1 MKFSTVIVAFT
12 IHQACNA
19 AAESLS
25 RELNRHNHTAE
36 DANQIEAGIEHLYE
50 EMQVTSSTLDEMEE
64 ELKEEHGETHTMT
77 MADAIAEME
86 AHHPDMPSDMLFPNQ
101 RSKSY
106 KHPTGSKSSKTHGK
120 TSKHHSSSSA
130 KAVKMEKSDISMS
143 MEHSISHSMPMPI
156 VDSKAGKAEAKA
168 EKYPDMSMLK
178 MDAKTAKYPH
188 MSMPDAKAAKT
199 HSKSGKAHHSM
210 PMVSMSYS
218 KSGKASYK
226 YGENSSKSSKANNVV
241 DLTMSLQ
248 LEADDS
254 GLVPPTPP
262 PVESTLPPIGGDVTT
277 VAPDTD
283 VGGSPTTEAPVL
295 LVTTTTAAT
304 ETPTDTDSGLLPTAP
319 PVETT
324 LSPVTEDDVDEEGG
338 KGDLDSVQRTNNKV
352 DELIREEINKV
363 SKVVTNGHGGAEHTS
378 HSKPN
383 HADEVQNAE
392 ALKNH
397 VAKGESRPESSG
409 KVVGTA
415 AAGAMCAMS
424 VFYYAFGM

>member
-12 IHQACNA
+12 VQQACNA
-19 AAESLS
+19 AAASLS
-25 RELNRHNHTAE
+25 RELNRHNHTAA

-106 KHPTGSKSSKTHGK
+106 KHPKGSKSSKTHGK
-120 TSKHHSSSSA
+120 TSKNHSSSSA
-130 KAVKMEKSDISMS
+130 KAVKMEKPGISMS
-143 MEHSISHSMPMPI
+143 MDHSISHSMSMPI
-156 VDSKAGKAEAKA
+156 VDSKTGKAEANA

-188 MSMPDAKAAKT
+188 LSMPDAKAGKT
-199 HSKSGKAHHSM
+199 HSKSGKANHSM

-218 KSGKASYK
+218 KSGKSAYK
-226 YGENSSKSSKANNVV
+226 HGENSSKSNKAGNVV
-241 DLTMSLQ
+241 DTTMSLQ
-248 LEADDS
+248 MEADDS

-262 PVESTLPPIGGDVTT
+262 PVESTLPPIGGDDTT
-277 VAPDTD
+277 VTPNTD
-283 VGGSPTTEAPVL
+283 AGDSPTTEAPVL
-295 LVTTTTAAT
+295 LVTTTTT
-304 ETPTDTDSGLLPTAP
+304 VPENQTDTDSGLLPTVP

-324 LSPVTEDDVDEEGG
+324 LSPLTEDDVDEEGEE
-338 KGDLDSVQRTNNKV
+338 GDLDSVQRTNNKV

-363 SKVVTNGHGGAEHTS
+363 SKVVTNGHGGTEHTS

-383 HADEVQNAE
+383 HADEVQNVE
-392 ALKNH
+392 SLKSH
-397 VAKGESRPESSG
+397 VASGESRPQSSG
-409 KVVGTA
+409 KMIGTV
-415 AAGAMCAMS
+415 AAGAMCVMS
-424 VFYYAFGM
+424 AFYYAFGM